1 MKKIGIVICN
11 YNKEEEVLECIQC
24 ILESRFKD
32 FDLYVVDNGSTDR
45 SVQQIRERY
54 PNEVTLLVNKENLG
68 GSGGFNTGL
77 RAAYEKGYPYVMCVD
92 NDAMLDEN
100 AVGNLYEFLEEHRE
114 VGMAGAKV
122 YHLENPQ
129 YVQQFGQK
137 IDFDNFCTEVH
148 YYNALEDG
156 TMPDYLYVDCVAAC
170 SLMVRR
176 SIIDKIGFM
185 PEENFCTGMIQN
197 GAIGVILLVIKWH
210 LSEMRK
216 PFMPWGQRMRR
227 LTHFQRITH
236 GETGLYFL
244 QNIPLRKNWGRWQR
258 HFLG

>member
-11 YNKEEEVLECIQC
+11 YNKEEEVLGSIRC

-32 FDLYVVDNGSTDR
+32 YDLYVVDNASTDH
-45 SVQQIRERY
+45 SVQRIREKY

-100 AVGNLYEFLEEHRE
+100 AVGNLYEFLENHKEA
-114 VGMAGAKV
+114 GMAGAKV

-137 IDFDNFCTEVH
+137 
-148 YYNALEDG
+148 
-156 TMPDYLYVDCVAAC
+156 
-170 SLMVRR
+170 
-176 SIIDKIGFM
+176 
-185 PEENFCTGMIQN
+185 
-197 GAIGVILLVIKWH
+197 
-210 LSEMRK
+210 
-216 PFMPWGQRMRR
+216 
-227 LTHFQRITH
+227 
-236 GETGLYFL
+236 
-244 QNIPLRKNWGRWQR
+244 
-258 HFLG
+258 

>member
-1 MKKIGIVICN
+1 M
-11 YNKEEEVLECIQC
+11 
-24 ILESRFKD
+24 
-32 FDLYVVDNGSTDR
+32 VDNGSTDQ

-77 RAAYEKGYPYVMCVD
+77 RAAYEKGYNYVVCVD
-92 NDAMLDEN
+92 NFAMLDEN
-100 AVGNLYEFLEEHRE
+100 AVGNLYEFLEDHPE

-137 IDFDNFCTEVH
+137 IDFENFCTEVH

-176 SIIDKIGFM
+176 SIIDKIGYM
-185 PEENFCTGMIQN
+185 PEENF
-197 GAIGVILLVIKWH
+197 
-210 LSEMRK
+210 
-216 PFMPWGQRMRR
+216 
-227 LTHFQRITH
+227 
-236 GETGLYFL
+236 LYRDDTEWYYRCNL
-244 QNIPLRKNWGRWQR
+244 AGYIVASVGNAKALHAMEAKN
-258 HFLG
+258 